1 MCNKKLSSPS
11 NDCKNPQVHCT
22 KQYKIVLIIS
32 PTPQLPICRADH
44 PTNYQN
50 HYTISVRK
58 NQIENQKKGQ
68 QTNEK
73 EQEILF
79 HLRILQEQQF
89 PNAMSAVIMVLPIKK

>member
-1 MCNKKLSSPS
+1 M
-11 NDCKNPQVHCT
+11 KNQQNHHQFALIYNTVAFTIPPQMSICQAVH
-22 KQYKIVLIIS
+22 
-32 PTPQLPICRADH
+32 PI
-44 PTNYQN
+44 NYQN
-50 HYTISVRK
+50 HYTISARK

-89 PNAMSAVIMVLPIKK
+89 PNA